1 MAPEILPY
9 HIYRLQSPH
18 HRHFSAF
25 YYKILRF
32 FIIHT
37 LLIAN
42 EMKVIFDRFPY
53 HHEPIKRK
61 RKDYRSSKHP
71 QSQMGSVWFIRSKTS
86 IIYVYE
92 CYEISSFDLTA
103 SDLKLKLHRA
113 TKKEQKI
120 SKKKK

>member
-18 HRHFSAF
+18 RTDIFPPF
-25 YYKILRF
+25 ITKF

-37 LLIAN
+37 LLIAD

-53 HHEPIKRK
+53 HQEPIKKK

-92 CYEISSFDLTA
+92 CYEIRSFDLTA
-103 SDLKLKLHRA
+103 SDLKLKIHRA